1 MSRDVLRM
9 LADARPAELDPDAP
23 VDPATRAAELARA
36 KTADSHA
43 ARAVPRRRIR
53 PMWGLGLVGAAT
65 AAVVAATTLTG
76 TDTGAGT
83 GPRSGSGS
91 PTTTV
96 RPGPSGALGT
106 MDARTVLL
114 TAAEQAD
121 KQTDSLR
128 AYWYVMT
135 LSRSYMR
142 ATSPQGDYT
151 VLLQDRW
158 ETWTPSAPRGTQWN
172 RHEFL
177 GGRPATE
184 ADRAVWQRAGSP
196 STFRLKATVVNKA
209 SGAVRTKEAQVDAA
223 PGEPHLDSAPVVGGN
238 VYWLGRNVSVK
249 DLRSLPAD
257 PARLKK
263 WLLRW
268 YTGTDPEGG
277 GVPMGADEWL
287 FTVTRGL
294 VVEMPVTPEVRAA
307 AFRMLAKLKTVRSVG
322 EVTDAQGRT
331 GVAVAVTT
339 KSANGTLQHRL
350 IVDPASGSALG
361 DETIVVKPAGA
372 NAHLPAGST
381 LRSTT
386 VVKTAWT
393 DSAPA

>member
-36 KTADSHA
+36 KTADYQA
-43 ARAVPRRRIR
+43 ARAVPRRRVR

-76 TDTGAGT
+76 TDTG
-83 GPRSGSGS
+83 PRPGAGS
-91 PTTTV
+91 PTAAA
-96 RPGPSGALGT
+96 RPGPSGALGS

-114 TAAEQAD
+114 AAAEQAD
-121 KQTDSLR
+121 KQTDSVR
-128 AYWYVMT
+128 AYWYLTT
-135 LSRSYMR
+135 LTRGYMR

-151 VLLQDRW
+151 VMLQERW
-158 ETWTPSAPRGTQWN
+158 ETWTPSAPRGTLWN
-172 RHEFL
+172 RNQNL
-177 GGRPATE
+177 GARPATE

-196 STFRLKATVVNKA
+196 STFVLKPAVMHKSN
-209 SGAVRTKEAQVDAA
+209 GAVRGKEAKVDAA
-223 PGEPHLDSAPVVGGN
+223 PGEPHLDSAPVVDGK
-238 VYWLGRNVSVK
+238 VFWLGRNVSVK

-263 WLLRW
+263 SLLRW

-294 VVEMPVTPEVRAA
+294 IVEMPVTPEVRAA
-307 AFRMLAKLKTVRSVG
+307 AFRMLAELKTVRSVG
-322 EVTDAQGRT
+322 AVRDAQGRI
-331 GVAVAVTT
+331 GAAVAVNVKT
-339 KSANGTLQHRL
+339 ANGVFQHRL
-350 IVDPASGSALG
+350 IIDPASGNALG
-361 DETIVVKPAGA
+361 DEVIVVKPAGA
-372 NAHLPAGST
+372 NANLPAGSP
-381 LRSTT
+381 LQSTT
-386 VVKTAWT
+386 VVKSAWT